1 VISEVLLRLVR
12 CPDCLGTLADG
23 VDALTCTNCGRRCAR
38 GPGYL
43 DLRPSATFTE
53 QTKYL
58 DEALHADARH
68 ETVSPALL
76 QAGVRQWMLKRLL
89 RPARG
94 DTIVDLGCGSGR
106 SLVWNHARGATI
118 VGIDVA
124 PYFAQEALERGDLVL
139 GDLRRLPF
147 ADGAFSKG
155 YALDVFEH
163 LSREALDGVL
173 AEIARVMRPGGH
185 VFVYSHVRKNSWLA
199 GGLKAVNALARRLER
214 LGLVD
219 LRQERLRKSDHLNP
233 LADIP
238 DLERVVGHAGFR
250 IARIRYY
257 TPLIGAFVENI
268 LMRMAERAVGWS
280 EGRKGASLRSAEGSA
295 PGGAEGGALRAEGT
309 GGSASS
315 GAEGGALRAEG
326 TGGAS
331 LRSPEG
337 ELRSE
342 GSTPGGVEGGAL
354 RAEGQAARE
363 ARLARTAAK
372 RRLAQKGPLFYA
384 LKGLTAM
391 MMLDV
396 WVFGRVR
403 TGPFFVLLERLP
415 SAGRGQAGS

>member
-1 VISEVLLRLVR
+1 MISDALLRLVR
-12 CPDCLGTLADG
+12 CPDCLGTLSDDA
-23 VDALTCTNCGRRCAR
+23 DALTCTTCGRRCAR

-53 QTKYL
+53 RTKYL

-76 QAGVRQWMLKRLL
+76 QAGVRQWMLRRLL

-106 SLVWNHARGATI
+106 SLVWNHASGATI

-124 PYFAQEALERGDLVL
+124 PYFAQEALERGELVL

-147 ADGAFSKG
+147 ADGAFNKG

-173 AEIARVMRPGGH
+173 AEIARVMRPGGQ

-233 LADIP
+233 LSDIP
-238 DLERVVGHAGFR
+238 DLERVVGLAGFR

-268 LMRMAERAVGWS
+268 LMRMAERAVGRR
-280 EGRKGASLRSAEGSA
+280 EGREGASLRSAEGSTPGGVEEGALRAGGSA
-295 PGGAEGGALRAEGT
+295 PGGAEEGALRA
-309 GGSASS
+309 
-315 GAEGGALRAEG
+315 
-326 TGGAS
+326 
-331 LRSPEG
+331 G
-337 ELRSE
+337 E
-342 GSTPGGVEGGAL
+342 
-354 RAEGQAARE
+354 QAARE

-372 RRLAQKGPLFYA
+372 KRLAAKGPLFYA
-384 LKGLTAM
+384 LKGVTAM
-391 MMLDV
+391 MTLDV

-403 TGPFFVLLERLP
+403 TGPFFVLLERAP
-415 SAGRGQAGS
+415 TASRGQGGP

>member
-1 VISEVLLRLVR
+1 MISEALLRLAR
-12 CPDCLGTLADG
+12 CPDCLGPLADG
-23 VDALTCTNCGRRCAR
+23 ADALTCTNCGRRCTR
-38 GPGYL
+38 GPGYV

-76 QAGVRQWMLKRLL
+76 QAGVRQWMLRRLL

-106 SLVWNHARGATI
+106 SLVWNHASGATI

-124 PYFAQEALERGDLVL
+124 PYFAHEALERGDLVL

-163 LSREALDGVL
+163 LSREALDTVL

-214 LGLVD
+214 LSLVD

-268 LMRMAERAVGWS
+268 LMRMAERAVGRW
-280 EGRKGASLRSAEGSA
+280 
-295 PGGAEGGALRAEGT
+295 GALRT
-309 GGSASS
+309 
-315 GAEGGALRAEG
+315 
-326 TGGAS
+326 
-331 LRSPEG
+331 
-337 ELRSE
+337 E
-342 GSTPGGVEGGAL
+342 GSTPGGVEGGASLRSAEEAL
-354 RAEGQAARE
+354 RA
-363 ARLARTAAK
+363 ARTTAK
-372 RRLAQKGPLFYA
+372 RRLAAKGPLYYA
-384 LKGLTAM
+384 LKGVTAM
-391 MMLDV
+391 MTLDV
-396 WVFGRVR
+396 WVLGRVR

-415 SAGRGQAGS
+415 SAGGGQAGR